1 MKIIHMLVEEFGQQN
16 AFILVMTIIISA
28 VAIILFA
35 IFNKFSLKFGNL
47 MTLDSNK
54 KNDINST

>member
-54 KNDINST
+54 KNDPNST